1 MWISILKQMWNRKR
15 SNSWIAV
22 ELLLVFCLTWYI
34 VDFLFVL
41 AYNYHIPNHRNVE
54 NTLQINLSEFEE
66 NHPEYKAENNEPE
79 ALEANYSRILQ
90 AIRSY
95 PGIESVGVSFDGS
108 TPGGGSYWGRGF
120 RSAKDTTRTAG
131 GQTITIAPEED
142 YFKVFRLSTDNSSK
156 MISTKDFEWIPNGII
171 LSRSV
176 ANILFPE
183 ESAFGQELNEQRS
196 ENKYTVIG
204 VIDDNK
210 RFDFYRPQ
218 NYFYLPKRIN
228 AENLKEAEISVRY
241 HSSLSDEKFR
251 EQLNTDLTNSL
262 RIGNFYLL
270 SIIPY
275 TKIGEDTTMGFG
287 VSNDIRI
294 RIYLIIFFLLCIF
307 LCIMGTFW
315 YRISLRPNEI
325 GLRKAVGASRVN
337 IHYSLIIEGTW
348 LLLIIT
354 LPAML
359 IEYQFVH
366 AGLINTMG
374 GGKIPDPQYLPDRT
388 FIRFLITN
396 AITFIS
402 ILIII
407 VSAIWLPA
415 RKGASLAPAEALHY
429 E

>member
-1 MWISILKQMWNRKR
+1 MWISVLKQMWNRKR

-22 ELLLVFCLTWYI
+22 ELLPVFCLTWYI

-41 AYNYHIPNHRNVE
+41 AYNYNIPNHRNVE
-54 NTLQINLSEFEE
+54 NTLQINLSEFDE
-66 NHPEYKAENNEPE
+66 NHPEYKAEAHEPE
-79 ALEANYSRILQ
+79 ILEADFSRILQ
-90 AIRSY
+90 ALRNY

-120 RSAKDTTRTAG
+120 RSAKDTTRSAG
-131 GQTITIAPEED
+131 GQCITIAPEED
-142 YFKVFRLSTDNSSK
+142 YFKVFGLSTDNGRK
-156 MISTKDFEWIPNGII
+156 MISTKDFEWAPNGVI

-176 ANILFPE
+176 ANILFPG
-183 ESAFGQELNEQRS
+183 ESAFGQELNGWS
-196 ENKYTVIG
+196 EEKFTVIG

-210 RFDFYRPQ
+210 RFDFHRPQ
-218 NYFYLPKRIN
+218 NYFYLPRRIN
-228 AENLKEAEISVRY
+228 AENLKGAEISIRY
-241 HSSLSDEKFR
+241 HSSLSDAKFR
-251 EQLNTDLTNSL
+251 EQFNADMTNSL

-275 TKIGEDTTMGFG
+275 TKIGQDTTMIFG
-287 VSNDIRI
+287 IGNDIRI
-294 RIYLIIFFLLCIF
+294 RIYLMIFFLLCIF
-307 LCIMGTFW
+307 LCIMGAFW

-325 GLRKAVGASRVN
+325 GLRKALGATRIN
-337 IHYSLIIEGTW
+337 IHYSLIMEGIW
-348 LLLIIT
+348 LLLIIV

-366 AGLINTMG
+366 AGLIETLGRNG
-374 GGKIPDPQYLPDRT
+374 DPNPEYLPDRT

-396 AITFIS
+396 AFTFVS
-402 ILIII
+402 ILIVI